1 MVTKMNTRN
10 LGIII
15 VFFLIIIGVAV
26 VSFCMG
32 RKYSEVIVKTTTTTT
47 PLSLNEAIKKIFQS
61 DLEKAMRNSK
71 HLMYLS
77 DTLSFDNLE
86 VNKYYVFCDAGLKLY
101 NATNLYGLTGALK
114 YPGYFING
122 LTLIQPYKKFVLII
136 NVSTAGISDYTLELV
151 LVNTQTGEQ
160 FSYGILHNRTTIA
173 YINITN
179 PDDYGN
185 YKIYLYGWIKTY
197 STKASISYNID
208 LRAWIEKQ

>member
-1 MVTKMNTRN
+1 MTGMDKKII
-10 LGIII
+10 GIII
-15 VFFLIIIGVAV
+15 VFSLIVIGVAAA
-26 VSFCMG
+26 SFYMG
-32 RKYSEVIVKTTTTTT
+32 KKYGETIAKTTTTT
-47 PLSLNEAIKKIFQS
+47 PLPLNEAIKKIFQP
-61 DLEKAMRNSK
+61 DLEKAMKSSK

-86 VNKYYVFCDAGLKLY
+86 ENKYYVFCDAGLKLY
-101 NATNLYGLTGALK
+101 NGTDPYGLTGALK

-136 NVSTAGISDYTLELV
+136 NVSTNGISDYMMEIV

-179 PDDYGN
+179 PNDYGN
-185 YKIYLYGWIKTY
+185 YKIYLYGWIKTS

-208 LRAWIEKQ
+208 LRAWTEKQ